1 MSLKL
6 MLTKAEW
13 EGLDEGIKG
22 LYEEKDGGYA
32 LSVDGLEDTSGL
44 KSALQK
50 ERAEREKLA
59 KQIKAWSAT
68 GKTPEEISE
77 LLAKLE
83 EEEAKKAEK
92 AGEWEKLKAQI
103 LESHKKELVKK
114 DEELGRMRSAL
125 ESNLVDAA
133 ATAAIAEMK
142 GIPVLLLPHVK
153 AAVKVVES
161 DGKYSVQVVDAAG
174 TPRVN
179 AKGEPLSIKELI
191 EEMRQSEIFGRAF
204 EATGTTGGGA
214 SGGGGA
220 SAKANPF
227 KKETWNLTEQGRV
240 TRDNPELAQ
249 KLREEARAS

>member
-22 LYEEKDGGYA
+22 LYEEKDGGYS

-77 LLAKLE
+77 LLTKLE
-83 EEEAKKAEK
+83 EEEAKRAEK

-103 LESHKKELVKK
+103 LESHRKELVKK

-153 AAVKVVES
+153 AAVKVAES

-214 SGGGGA
+214 SGGGGV
-220 SAKANPF
+220 SGKANPF